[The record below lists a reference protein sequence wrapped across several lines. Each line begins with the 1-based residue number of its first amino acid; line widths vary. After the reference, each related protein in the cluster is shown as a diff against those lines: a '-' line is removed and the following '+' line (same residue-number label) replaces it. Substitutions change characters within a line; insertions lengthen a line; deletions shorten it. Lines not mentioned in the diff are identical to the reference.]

1 MSFDSIFSLFY
12 FIKLFIFCLFTEN
25 IPQPAPSN
33 HSHEMIYFMIILL
46 LSLILIIFVVL
57 VVFRF
62 NRNRRQGKSV
72 WNDFET
78 NRNAVALAD
87 EDGQTMLMMLQQP
100 QAGRLHPVIPP
111 PHQRTNGTAT
121 GGGRHLASLAS
132 NLQRQQF
139 IQSNNLL
146 RNGTATNTVGA
157 TAEKFQLISRLNSS
171 NQNIVDHFVLRCQG
185 EANNGSGSG
194 VSTFSSNNN
203 KYEEP
208 IFTNAS
214 PFRASP
220 QHKAPVVPP
229 LPPSNGTSPPVC
241 SNSPQN
247 STGTERSNTTVTIS
261 TNTTTGSG
269 ESSSLEE
276 HVHLMPEEP
285 DYAEPIIDNLEQP
298 QTYSNYHSEMAREA
312 AHRISKTRVYPQ
324 HNRHQQRLKIQD
336 KDNDQQPDLT
346 SLCGIHEKFIKLSM
360 DIFKHGHFSLMPNLG
375 VGIYLTPNMF
385 NAYYVETVDL
395 YLRYGVDTSTKH
407 STGGYCSLSPVV
419 TVNFSKNV
427 GELSRP
433 FVLCFRHCMSL
444 PTTSNN
450 NCAVSLSRLEKNV
463 VVLWQDVNS
472 SAQSNEYDQNRNR
485 LRQHLNAIASSS
497 KSLDSGKEGR
507 DNRWLEILRYGEENL
522 NTTCYLENDDQYV
535 YLVTNLVGKYVLCLK
550 NTQNSSLA
558 GRANVAN
565 SHHVFTSPLLSNRIE
580 TDFVKLV
587 NFSLL
592 IEQFSP
598 TEHLLKVYMYDALP
612 NSTINLFNELPSSG
626 QFHLRLG
633 DRESTALR
641 LTSRGGSIFLELQS
655 HKGTQL
661 QRSQI
666 KGMKRIEIPLG
677 HLWNAGPNVL
687 LHCSFIVRSS
697 VVIDE
702 VGDQNESRPESES
715 EEEEEEEEMVETR
728 RMMTVSGSDDD
739 QHHYDENQNEAESM
753 LPSSGSANKY
763 DQRLNYEV
771 KVWQSSKTT
780 NDSSI
785 KSSTPIT
792 NVVLLKRQTTTNFRR
807 GRHPSTTIGKFY
819 REESVRLFEDRDL
832 AIRNRLISSLDTPR
846 SDQLD
851 WREFAKRCRLGHY
864 MPYFASQSSPATQI
878 FELWESRVL
887 SQFVR
892 DNANTNNS
900 HHSPDKLRT
909 GILEQYEHHS
919 LNEAYGAISTTSNSS
934 MALREH
940 YYTRLVQ
947 LLHSFARADLVD
959 LIVASHR
966 D

>member
-1 MSFDSIFSLFY
+1 
-12 FIKLFIFCLFTEN
+12 
-25 IPQPAPSN
+25 
-33 HSHEMIYFMIILL
+33 MIILL
-46 LSLILIIFVVL
+46 LSLIIIIIVVM

-62 NRNRRQGKSV
+62 NRNRRQGKSALSV
-72 WNDFET
+72 WNDLELD
-78 NRNAVALAD
+78 RNAVALAD
-87 EDGQTMLMMLQQP
+87 EDGQTMLMMLQP
-100 QAGRLHPVIPP
+100 PSQAGRLPLAIPP

-121 GGGRHLASLAS
+121 SVGGRHLAPLAS

-139 IQSNNLL
+139 AL
-146 RNGTATNTVGA
+146 RNGTATAAAAVGT
-157 TAEKFQLISRLNSS
+157 TAEKLQLITRLNSS
-171 NQNIVDHFVLRCQG
+171 NQNIVDHFVVRCQG

-208 IFTNAS
+208 IFSNAN

-220 QHKAPVVPP
+220 QHKPPVVPP
-229 LPPSNGTSPPVC
+229 LPPINGTSPPAC

-247 STGTERSNTTVTIS
+247 STGTGRSNTTVTIS

-276 HVHLMPEEP
+276 HAHLVPEEP

-298 QTYSNYHSEMAREA
+298 QTYSNYHSELAREA
-312 AHRISKTRVYPQ
+312 AQRISKTRVNTAQ
-324 HNRHQQRLKIQD
+324 HHRHHHHQRQKAQGGDNGQQQQQ
-336 KDNDQQPDLT
+336 QQPDLS

-407 STGGYCSLSPVV
+407 SSGGYCSLSPVV

-444 PTTSNN
+444 PSAPNN
-450 NCAVSLSRLEKNV
+450 NCAGSLSRLEKNV
-463 VVLWQDVNS
+463 VVLWQDVGS
-472 SAQSNEYDQNRNR
+472 SGQSGEYDQNRNR
-485 LRQHLNAIASSS
+485 VRQHLNAIASSS
-497 KSLDSGKEGR
+497 KSLDSGKESR

-550 NTQNSSLA
+550 NTHGASLA
-558 GRANVAN
+558 GMGRANGA
-565 SHHVFTSPLLSNRIE
+565 SPHHVFPSPLLSNRIE

-598 TEHLLKVYMYDALP
+598 SEHLLKVYMYDALP
-612 NSTINLFNELPSSG
+612 NSTINLFNELPASG

-633 DRESTALR
+633 DRDSTALR

-655 HKGTQL
+655 HKGTPL

-702 VGDQNESRPESES
+702 VGDQNESRPESE
-715 EEEEEEEEMVETR
+715 EEEDDDEAEEVAETR
-728 RMMTVSGSDDD
+728 RMMTTISGSDDD
-739 QHHYDENQNEAESM
+739 QQQHHFDDNHRDDAESM
-753 LPSSGSANKY
+753 MPSSGGNSQY
-763 DQRLNYEV
+763 DDRLNYEV

-792 NVVLLKRQTTTNFRR
+792 NVVLLKRQTTSNFKR
-807 GRHPSTTIGKFY
+807 GRHPATTIGRFY

-832 AIRNRLISSLDTPR
+832 AIRNRLITSLDTPR

-864 MPYFASQSSPATQI
+864 MPYFASQGSPATQI

-892 DNANTNNS
+892 DTTANNNNNNNS
-900 HHSPDKLRT
+900 HHPSDNLRA
-909 GILEQYEHHS
+909 GLLDQYEHHS